1 MEARLIGRSVSA
13 ELCKSL
19 LIGLNIFMFVA
30 GCTQP
35 YRTTLPPDLRNQ
47 INPALSFSQ
56 IKAFPQDHKEQVV
69 LLGGKVLSAK
79 RLPDSTELVILQ
91 LPLRSDDEPT
101 TELTHSQGRF
111 IAYQTE
117 FLDPATIPPGTW
129 ITILGKLSG
138 SVTQSLDEADYTYP
152 TLIVNHLKIWPTY
165 PYDSDRYR
173 PGYPYWSPYPY
184 GYPFWGPWGRHYGH
198 YPYWYWY

>member
-1 MEARLIGRSVSA
+1 MEARLIGQSVSA
-13 ELCKSL
+13 ELCKPL
-19 LIGLNIFMFVA
+19 LIGLTILMLVA

-47 INPALSFSQ
+47 INPTLSFSQ
-56 IKAFPQDHKEQVV
+56 IQAFPHDHKEQVV

-91 LPLRSDDEPT
+91 LPLLSNDEPT

-117 FLDPATIPPGTW
+117 FLDPATIPPGTRL
-129 ITILGKLSG
+129 TILGKLSG
-138 SVTQSLDEADYTYP
+138 SITQSLDEADYTYP
-152 TLIVNHLKIWPTY
+152 TLIVNHLKVWPTY
-165 PYDSDRYR
+165 SYDSDRYR
-173 PGYPYWSPYPY
+173 QAYPYWGPYPY
-184 GYPFWGPWGRHYGH
+184 AYPFYGPWGRYYGR
-198 YPYWYWY
+198 YPYWCW

>member
-1 MEARLIGRSVSA
+1 MEPQLIRQSVSA

-19 LIGLNIFMFVA
+19 LIGLTILLLVA
-30 GCTQP
+30 GCTKA
-35 YRTTLPPDLRNQ
+35 YRTTLPPDLKNQ

-56 IKAFPQDHKEQVV
+56 IKAFPHDHNEEVV
-69 LLGGKVLSAK
+69 LLGGQVLSAK

-91 LPLRSDDEPT
+91 LPLLSDDEPT

-117 FLDPATIPPGTW
+117 FLDPATLPPGTRL
-129 ITILGKLSG
+129 TILGQVSG

-152 TLIVNHLKIWPTY
+152 TLIVKHLKVWPTY
-165 PYDSDRYR
+165 SHDSGRYR
-173 PGYPYWSPYPY
+173 QGYPYWGPYPY
-184 GYPFWGPWGRHYGH
+184 GYPFWGPWGRYYGH
-198 YPYWYWY
+198 YPYRYW